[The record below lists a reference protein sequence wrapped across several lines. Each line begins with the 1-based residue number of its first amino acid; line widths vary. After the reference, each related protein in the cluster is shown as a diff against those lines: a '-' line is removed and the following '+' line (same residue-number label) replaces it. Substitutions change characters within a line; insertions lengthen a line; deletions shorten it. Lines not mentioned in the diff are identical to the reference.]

1 MQGFRLCEEEARSMS
16 RVRGQ
21 AAKRSRT
28 TQGACPR
35 RAGGRGAGCGCREE
49 ALCGSLGR
57 RRPDGCFSGVWDN
70 STGAGDGVRA
80 VLSGFQV

>member
-1 MQGFRLCEEEARSMS
+1 MWSARGRGWGDAGEMQGFRLCEEEARSMS

-35 RAGGRGAGCGCREE
+35 RAGGRGAGAHAQVWLPG
-49 ALCGSLGR
+49 GSPLWLLGEKETR
-57 RRPDGCFSGVWDN
+57 RV
-70 STGAGDGVRA
+70 
-80 VLSGFQV
+80 FQWCVG